1 MYKQSLTHW
10 CIVRWILSNLM
21 LWCVGNKVDTVV
33 SLLLQT
39 QDAHSARQLQESN
52 LRGKRIEK
60 KNVQHEMVSR
70 ITLIFPIS
78 SHAYVVC

>member
-1 MYKQSLTHW
+1 
-10 CIVRWILSNLM
+10 
-21 LWCVGNKVDTVV
+21 VDTVV

-70 ITLIFPIS
+70 HLCMLIFS
-78 SHAYVVC
+78 ADFMVVVL